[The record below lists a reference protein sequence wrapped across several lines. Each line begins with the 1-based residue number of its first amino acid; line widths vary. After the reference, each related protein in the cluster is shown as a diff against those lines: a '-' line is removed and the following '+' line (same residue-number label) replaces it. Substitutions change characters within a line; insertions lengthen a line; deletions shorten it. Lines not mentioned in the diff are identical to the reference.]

1 MSASTTNY
9 ACVRYPI
16 STNTTLSNITL
27 LAPVST
33 MISLAANSFCILLYR
48 KRWPKHLYIRWRLV
62 IDSPKTITSMAK
74 TSSPCLLVATHSY
87 LPPSFL
93 LRIWSNRE
101 SFASGVSCLFSFRHT
116 ILKGMSPSG
125 AQLRW
130 TASPVTSVKFVYSWS
145 MTTERGTKEK
155 FKCVGYH
162 DIALKNT
169 VFGLPFCLPV
179 SQMLTTYC
187 RLFTGKFLS
196 AMQAT
201 ISPNINAIMVLGL
214 LSIKMMSWLHD
225 DITETD
231 SQFGLKTL
239 ITQLT
244 VGWQA

>member
-1 MSASTTNY
+1 MAKGFFLKCQLPQLTMLELG
-9 ACVRYPI
+9 
-16 STNTTLSNITL
+16 TLHQLIQL
-27 LAPVST
+27 YQILFCLPQWRKI
-33 MISLAANSFCILLYR
+33 ISLAANSFNVLPYR

-130 TASPVTSVKFVYSWS
+130 TASPVTNVKFVYSWS

-155 FKCVGYH
+155 FKCVG
-162 DIALKNT
+162 
-169 VFGLPFCLPV
+169 
-179 SQMLTTYC
+179 
-187 RLFTGKFLS
+187 
-196 AMQAT
+196 
-201 ISPNINAIMVLGL
+201 
-214 LSIKMMSWLHD
+214 
-225 DITETD
+225 
-231 SQFGLKTL
+231 
-239 ITQLT
+239 
-244 VGWQA
+244 